1 MPMEAMQ
8 DLGARIRQVR
18 GKVSQEEFA
27 RRLGISKGALGCY
40 ERGVNCPNVEVVLGI
55 CRLCRVSV
63 EWLVAGS
70 GPMMAPPPREAAPEQ
85 EQPLTVQAVSA
96 PVMEA
101 EGDDAGTA
109 VLLRRH
115 CAWLQQRLDAMEDER
130 RDLNRENR
138 LLWQRTADLGRRL
151 ARLELDSGPQED
163 APVHAGGAGEDG
175 GDIPPRRM

>member
-27 RRLGISKGALGCY
+27 RRLGISKGALGYY
-40 ERGVNCPNVEVVLGI
+40 ERGVNCPNVEVVLGS

-63 EWLVAGS
+63 EWLVTGS
-70 GPMMAPPPREAAPEQ
+70 GPMMAPPPREAAPAQ
-85 EQPLTVQAVSA
+85 EQISAGQAVSA

-101 EGDDAGTA
+101 EEDDTGIAA
-109 VLLRRH
+109 LLHRH
-115 CAWLQQRLDAMEDER
+115 CLWLQQRLDAVVDER
-130 RDLNRENR
+130 RDLSRENR

-151 ARLELDSGPQED
+151 ALLQQDSGPQDD
-163 APVHAGGAGEDG
+163 APVQAGGAGEDG
-175 GDIPPRRM
+175 GHVPPRRM